1 MFFDLIFFIAYLFSL
16 LIFVLVFCLVAFYFV
31 FLLLAFISLGDKMI
45 RARMVNAANM

>member
-1 MFFDLIFFIAYLFSL
+1 MLFDLIFIVNLFSL
-16 LIFVLVFCLVAFYFV
+16 LISVFVFCLVAFYFV